1 MIRSHLIATK
11 ALTTIFKTPAIESIT
26 TCDIQRG
33 AWLGVLDRLG
43 DWVHVIT
50 TQCEGWVRREDVEEL
65 QPMEL
70 RIQYSPGKPI
80 EYVASDGL
88 AA

>member
-11 ALTTIFKTPAIESIT
+11 ALTTIFNAPAGESTT

-43 DWVHVIT
+43 DWIHVIS

-80 EYVASDGL
+80 EYVANDAL
-88 AA
+88 AS